1 MKVAAAVVAS
11 LALASCSLGPAPTLT
26 IPLDRKWGGGFSVL
40 VYDSSQLV
48 AAGRQL
54 MFDGSAHFGDS
65 VVAHPERNELDL
77 TWTGGACSH
86 HPTINISGTADALVI
101 ELANGRDPGPIPF
114 IRIENCVLVGIF
126 MGVTLTLKAP
136 VEQQAIEYEF
146 SQ

>member
-1 MKVAAAVVAS
+1 MFAFVTAM
-11 LALASCSLGPAPTLT
+11 ALAACSLGPAPTLT
-26 IPLDRKWGGGFSVL
+26 IPLDINRDPGFSAL
-40 VYDSSQLV
+40 IFDSSQLV

-114 IRIENCVLVGIF
+114 IPIENCILIGLF
-126 MGVTLTLKAP
+126 MGVTITLKAP
-136 VEQQAIEYEF
+136 VEQQAIEYGF